1 MEARVCCVSGK
12 SGDIG
17 KYRGNTYAIYHRS
30 DGFLPS
36 VILGADHQ
44 LMYND
49 GRTLDSKRKRKR
61 RVPAVMVH
69 AKVEEDHTRGKMRL
83 LPL

>member
-36 VILGADHQ
+36 VILEADHQ
-44 LMYND
+44 LCIMM
-49 GRTLDSKRKRKR
+49 
-61 RVPAVMVH
+61 AVH
-69 AKVEEDHTRGKMRL
+69 WIPKEKEGYLRL
-83 LPL
+83 WSMQK